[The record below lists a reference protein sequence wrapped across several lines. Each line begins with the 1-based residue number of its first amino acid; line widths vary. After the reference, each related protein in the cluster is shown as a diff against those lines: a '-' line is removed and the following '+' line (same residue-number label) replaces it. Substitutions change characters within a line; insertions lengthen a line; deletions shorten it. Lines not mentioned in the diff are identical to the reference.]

1 MSDPKPNDTSAENA
15 EGQED
20 EGIVETLSG
29 DHPAID
35 EATVAMTDS
44 PDLES
49 QLATEQDR
57 VLRLQAELQN
67 VLSRKSRELAD
78 EKRYASLKLM
88 RDMLPVLDNID
99 RAIESAEN
107 ASEADDQSSLLQGVR
122 LVRQQMM
129 TVFTQHACE
138 QIPAEGEVF
147 DPEVHEAILQQPS
160 ADFEAG
166 AVTMVTQQGYK
177 LHDRV
182 IRPAQVIVSAGPP
195 QE

>member
-1 MSDPKPNDTSAENA
+1 MSDPKPNDTSADNA

>member
-1 MSDPKPNDTSAENA
+1 MSDPKPNDTSADNA
-15 EGQED
+15 EGQEE